1 MIGVLIVTHME
12 LGSSLIDA
20 LEFITGQRPQ
30 NMEAVSID
38 LNENADK
45 LRNKIASGIKRVNQ
59 HQGVLILTD
68 MFGGS
73 PSNLSY
79 SFLEEG
85 RIEVLSGVNLPIVMK
100 AEDKRKSMHL
110 EELAP
115 MLEKF
120 GKRSISLA
128 SGILQGNKRTVC

>member
-1 MIGVLIVTHME
+1 MIGILIVTHMD
-12 LGSSLIDA
+12 LGGSLIDA
-20 LEFITGQRPQ
+20 LEFITGRRPQ

-45 LRNKIASGIKRVNQ
+45 LRNKIASAIKQVNQ

-100 AEDKRKSMHL
+100 AEDKRKSMPL

-128 SGILQGNKRTVC
+128 SGILQGNKRTAC